1 MGNDDVAGPK
11 ADTGC
16 GFTSTN
22 DAAEAPP
29 PPRGREE
36 EEVVGEFAATATQE
50 VDFTSPSEA
59 CCFVTVFAASGAAEI
74 KQEALSSCFF
84 RKERVSWVAPWWHGK
99 EGCFFLLPLG
109 RATKGL
115 TVSPRTACP
124 LVLLMDWRPE
134 REGLQSLAK
143 SSASG
148 RVVGFWWNTR
158 PPFFEED
165 RFLREKSPS
174 IVRCPS
180 LGDAMSSVG
189 MHASGVGLLIVGEDM
204 MDRDGMNENG
214 RVGQSIRPTAKA
226 QSQENPGFS
235 ARLAAIFLK
244 GISPPPI
251 DPGWVFLAP
260 ILR

>member
-1 MGNDDVAGPK
+1 M
-11 ADTGC
+11 
-16 GFTSTN
+16 
-22 DAAEAPP
+22 
-29 PPRGREE
+29 
-36 EEVVGEFAATATQE
+36 VVGEFAATATQE
-50 VDFTSPSEA
+50 VGLTGPSEA
-59 CCFVTVFAASGAAEI
+59 RCFATVFAASGAAEI

-84 RKERVSWVAPWWHGK
+84 GKERVFLARPW
-99 EGCFFLLPLG
+99 EGCFLLPLG

-148 RVVGFWWNTR
+148 SVVGFWWNTR

-174 IVRCPS
+174 IVRCSS

-189 MHASGVGLLIVGEDM
+189 MHASGVGLLIVEDM
-204 MDRDGMNENG
+204 MDRGDANG
-214 RVGQSIRPTAKA
+214 SGRAIDSAQAAFLSIFSYLARKRPL
-226 QSQENPGFS
+226 S
-235 ARLAAIFLK
+235 APS
-244 GISPPPI
+244 GYE
-251 DPGWVFLAP
+251 
-260 ILR
+260 

>member
-1 MGNDDVAGPK
+1 MGNDDVVGFK
-11 ADTGC
+11 ADTGS
-16 GFTSTN
+16 GFTSTS
-22 DAAEAPP
+22 DAAEA
-29 PPRGREE
+29 PRGREE
-36 EEVVGEFAATATQE
+36 EEEEKEEVGELAATATQE
-50 VDFTSPSEA
+50 VDFTGPSEA
-59 CCFVTVFAASGAAEI
+59 RCFATVFAVPRAAEI

-84 RKERVSWVAPWWHGK
+84 GKERVLARPW
-99 EGCFFLLPLG
+99 EGCFLLPLG

-148 RVVGFWWNTR
+148 SVVGFWWNTR

-189 MHASGVGLLIVGEDM
+189 MHASGVGLLIVEDM
-204 MDRDGMNENG
+204 MDRGMQNG
-214 RVGQSIRPTAKA
+214 RVGQSIP
-226 QSQENPGFS
+226 P
-235 ARLAAIFLK
+235 RLPSFLFFLIWPEK
-244 GISPPPI
+244 GPSK
-251 DPGWVFLAP
+251 
-260 ILR
+260 